1 MPLQENIAQYGG
13 ILMVNDESERKNMFH
28 FKKRL

>member
-1 MPLQENIAQYGG
+1 MPLQENRAQQGG
-13 ILMVNDESERKNMFH
+13 ILEVNDESERKNTVY